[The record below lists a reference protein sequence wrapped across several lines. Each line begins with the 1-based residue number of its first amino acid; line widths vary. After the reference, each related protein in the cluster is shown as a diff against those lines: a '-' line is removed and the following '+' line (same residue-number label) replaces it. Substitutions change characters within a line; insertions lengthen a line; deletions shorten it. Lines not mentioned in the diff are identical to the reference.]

1 MFLFLA
7 HALKELFFL
16 KRVLVGKYGVYVFKF
31 DYCSQIAFQ
40 YLLFWAQITQVEVI
54 EDLEP

>member
-40 YLLFWAQITQVEVI
+40 YLLFWAQITQV
-54 EDLEP
+54 